1 MAAPNIERFN
11 ELTGLIL
18 AHLYER
24 FPSPVDLYPSM
35 FGIQAPEPRPK
46 GPAGMMMVPEQTA
59 DEVFFV
65 STATWLAEAGYISSP
80 RTGYGYSLPDAR
92 LTAKGLEVLNA
103 FPAPLTVGPTLGEKM
118 LDASKSGAKVVLSG
132 AVTEALGLGARLL
145 LNQFG
150 LKE

>member
-1 MAAPNIERFN
+1 MPAPNIQRFN

-18 AHLYER
+18 AHLYEH
-24 FPSPVDLYPSM
+24 FPTPVGLEPSM
-35 FGIQAPEPRPK
+35 FGFQPPEPRPA
-46 GPAGMMMVPEQTA
+46 GPAGMLMVPEQTA

-65 STATWLAEAGYISSP
+65 STASWLADAGYISSKGK
-80 RTGYGYSLPDAR
+80 GYGYYLPDAR

-132 AVTEALGLGARLL
+132 AVTEALGIGARLL
-145 LNQFG
+145 FSQFG
-150 LKE
+150 LPD